1 MCDNSEF
8 RIQNSALYSPL
19 ALAFLGDAVFD
30 ILVREQL
37 LLEANRPVRDLHR
50 ESARQVNAGEQAR
63 AMLKLAPLLTE
74 EEAAVLR
81 RGRNAKPGHVP
92 PGCTREEY
100 ARATALEALFGWLW
114 LSGRFDRARE
124 LFGILEG
131 GNQSE

>member
-1 MCDNSEF
+1 MCDNPTVCNN
-8 RIQNSALYSPL
+8 RAACDTPALYSPL

-50 ESARQVNAGEQAR
+50 ESVQRVNAGEQAR
-63 AMLKLAPLLTE
+63 AMQKFFPLLTE

-124 LFGILEG
+124 LFGML
-131 GNQSE
+131 